1 MSAHSS
7 ITTQLARLIVATQPD
22 TAVIDLARD
31 GVTDFIA
38 CALPVWHGAVADSGL
53 APLKSV
59 YPGHDSQTRSLLLGY
74 AGHALDFDDFH
85 SGFRGHPG
93 TVILPALLALAGEQP
108 AITEERFLVA
118 YVIGVETAGRLGLAA
133 GPRHYS
139 QGYHNTATLGAVA
152 AAAAICRLTGATTD
166 QTANALGLAASQAAG
181 LRAQFGS
188 AMKPLH
194 AGLAAR
200 AGLSAAQLALA
211 GFHGNHDT
219 VLEAFLA
226 AHGDGQ
232 HHSDALITDWGK
244 PWRLV
249 APGLTFK
256 RYPTCGGTHS
266 AAEAAFILR
275 EQYRQ
280 EQGLQA
286 LGLQKQGLQ
295 RPGQP
300 SDDVSAAVDR
310 ITVTFPP
317 GGDAAPFIR
326 QAATGVEG
334 RFSLEYVIA
343 AALLEG
349 ELRLDRFTE
358 GPVDPRIAALADKVS
373 RQADPSAPPDEQNP
387 DARFHDVS
395 LWLKDGSRLNARV
408 TWRQTAAVKTDVAAK
423 LRQTLSL
430 LPQLPADNVLQHCQ
444 LRTPGS
450 LAALVRL
457 LS

>member
-1 MSAHSS
+1 MPAHSS
-7 ITTQLARLIVATQPD
+7 ITNQLARLIVASQPD

-59 YPGHDSQTRSLLLGY
+59 YPGHDSQSRSLLLGY

-85 SGFRGHPG
+85 SGFRGHPS
-93 TVILPALLALAGEQP
+93 TVILPALLALASEQP
-108 AITEERFLVA
+108 AITEEQFLVA
-118 YVIGVETAGRLGLAA
+118 YAIGVETAGRLGLAA

-139 QGYHNTATLGAVA
+139 QGYHNTATLGAIA
-152 AAAAICRLTGATTD
+152 AAAAACRLTGATPD

-219 VLEAFLA
+219 VLDAFLA

-232 HHSDALITDWGK
+232 HHSDALITDWGN

-249 APGLTFK
+249 SPGLTFK

-275 EQYRQ
+275 EQY
-280 EQGLQA
+280 
-286 LGLQKQGLQ
+286 LQ
-295 RPGQP
+295 RFDQP
-300 SDDVSAAVDR
+300 LDGLPAAVDR

-317 GGDAAPFIR
+317 GGDTAPFIR
-326 QAATGVEG
+326 QATTGVEG

-358 GPVDPRIAALADKVS
+358 GPIDPRIAALADRVS

-395 LWLKDGSRLNARV
+395 LWLKDGSRLDASV

-430 LPQLPADNVLQHCQ
+430 LPQLPADKVLSDCQ

>member
-1 MSAHSS
+1 MPAHSS
-7 ITTQLARLIVATQPD
+7 ITNQLARLIVASQPD

-108 AITEERFLVA
+108 AITEEQFLVA
-118 YVIGVETAGRLGLAA
+118 YAIGVETAGRLGLAA

-139 QGYHNTATLGAVA
+139 QGYHNTATLGAIA
-152 AAAAICRLTGATTD
+152 AAAAACRLTGATAD

-219 VLEAFLA
+219 VLDAFLA

-232 HHSDALITDWGK
+232 HHSDALITDWGN

-249 APGLTFK
+249 SPGLTFK

-275 EQYRQ
+275 EQY
-280 EQGLQA
+280 
-286 LGLQKQGLQ
+286 LQ
-295 RPGQP
+295 RFDQSLDGLP
-300 SDDVSAAVDR
+300 DAVDR

-349 ELRLDRFTE
+349 ELRLERFTE

-373 RQADPSAPPDEQNP
+373 RQADPNAPPDEQNP

-395 LWLKDGSRLNARV
+395 LWLKDGSHLDASV
-408 TWRQTAAVKTDVAAK
+408 TWRQTAAAKTDVAAK

-430 LPQLPADNVLQHCQ
+430 LPQLPADNVLSHCQ
-444 LRTPGS
+444 LRTPGA
-450 LAALVRL
+450 LAALVWL

>member
-1 MSAHSS
+1 MSAHSR
-7 ITTQLARLIVATQPD
+7 ITARLAHLIVTTEPD
-22 TAVIDLARD
+22 STVIDLARE
-31 GVTDFIA
+31 GVMDFLA
-38 CALPVWHGAVADSGL
+38 CALPVWQGAVADSGL

-59 YPGHDSQTRSLLLGY
+59 YPGNDSQSRSLLLGY

-85 SGFRGHPG
+85 SGFRGHPS
-93 TVILPALLALAGEQP
+93 TVILPALLALAGEHPTFTQ
-108 AITEERFLVA
+108 THFLVA
-118 YVIGVETAGRLGLAA
+118 YAIGVEAAGRLGLAA

-139 QGYHNTATLGAVA
+139 QGYHNTATLGAIA
-152 AAAAICRLTGATTD
+152 AAAASCRLMGATSD

-200 AGLSAAQLALA
+200 AGLSATQLALA

-226 AHGDGQ
+226 AHGDGK
-232 HHSDALITDWGK
+232 HHDDALTAHWGA

-249 APGLTFK
+249 SPGLTFK

-275 EQYRQ
+275 EQWVMQ
-280 EQGLQA
+280 DGHS
-286 LGLQKQGLQ
+286 
-295 RPGQP
+295 P
-300 SDDVSAAVDR
+300 DDLPDAIQS
-310 ITVTFPP
+310 ITVQFPP

-326 QAATGVEG
+326 RATTGVEG

-349 ELRLDRFTE
+349 QLRLERFTE
-358 GPVDPRIAALADKVS
+358 GPVDPRIAALASKVS
-373 RQADPSAPPDEQNP
+373 RQADLSAPPDEQNP

-395 LWLKDGSRLNARV
+395 MQMNDGSCFHARV
-408 TWRQTAAVKTDVAAK
+408 TWQQTAAVKTDVTAK
-423 LRQTLSL
+423 LRQTLTL
-430 LPQLPADNVLQHCQ
+430 LPWLTADEALSHSQ
-444 LRTPGS
+444 LRTPDA
-450 LAALVRL
+450 LAELVRL

>member
-1 MSAHSS
+1 MPAHSS
-7 ITTQLARLIVATQPD
+7 ITNQLARLIVASQPD

-108 AITEERFLVA
+108 AITEEQFLVA
-118 YVIGVETAGRLGLAA
+118 YAIGVETAGRLGLAA

-139 QGYHNTATLGAVA
+139 QGYHNTATLGAIA
-152 AAAAICRLTGATTD
+152 AAAAACRLTGATPD

-219 VLEAFLA
+219 VLDAFLA

-232 HHSDALITDWGK
+232 HHSDALITDWGN

-249 APGLTFK
+249 SPGLTFK

-275 EQYRQ
+275 EQWLKRY
-280 EQGLQA
+280 E
-286 LGLQKQGLQ
+286 
-295 RPGQP
+295 QP
-300 SDDVSAAVDR
+300 SDNLPDAVDR
-310 ITVTFPP
+310 VTVTFPP

-326 QAATGVEG
+326 QATTAVEG

-349 ELRLDRFTE
+349 ELRLERFTE

-373 RQADPSAPPDEQNP
+373 RQADPNAPPDEQNP

-395 LWLKDGSRLNARV
+395 LWLKDGSRLDASV
-408 TWRQTAAVKTDVAAK
+408 TWRQTAAAKTDVAAK

-430 LPQLPADNVLQHCQ
+430 LPQLPADKVLSDCQ

>member
-7 ITTQLARLIVATQPD
+7 MTNQLARLIVATQPD

-59 YPGHDSQTRSLLLGY
+59 YPGRDSQTRSLLLGY

-108 AITEERFLVA
+108 AVTEEQFLVA
-118 YVIGVETAGRLGLAA
+118 YAIGVETAGRLGLAA

-139 QGYHNTATLGAVA
+139 QGYHNTATLGAIA
-152 AAAAICRLTGATTD
+152 AAAAACRLTGATPD

-200 AGLSAAQLALA
+200 AGLSAVQLASA

-219 VLEAFLA
+219 VLDAFLA

-232 HHSDALITDWGK
+232 HHCDALITDWGK

-249 APGLTFK
+249 SPGLTFK

-275 EQYRQ
+275 EQYLQ
-280 EQGLQA
+280 EQGLQ
-286 LGLQKQGLQ
+286 
-295 RPGQP
+295 RDGQS
-300 SDDVSAAVDR
+300 SDDLSAAVDR
-310 ITVTFPP
+310 ITVMFPP

-326 QAATGVEG
+326 QAATSVEG

-373 RQADPSAPPDEQNP
+373 RQVDPSAPPDELNP

-395 LWLKDGSRLNARV
+395 LWLKDGSRLDASV

-430 LPQLPADNVLQHCQ
+430 LPQLPADNVLSHCQ

-450 LAALVRL
+450 LAALVKL

>member
-1 MSAHSS
+1 MSNYPS
-7 ITTQLARLIVATQPD
+7 ITAQLARLIITTQPD
-22 TAVIDLARD
+22 ATTLDLARS
-31 GVTDFIA
+31 GVTDFLA
-38 CALPVWHGAVADSGL
+38 CALPVWHGAVVDSGL

-59 YPGHDSQTRSLLLGY
+59 YPDHNSQNRSLLLGY

-85 SGFRGHPG
+85 SGFRGHPS

-108 AITEERFLVA
+108 TLTPAHFLTA

-139 QGYHNTATLGAVA
+139 LGYHNTATLGAIA
-152 AAAAICRLTGATTD
+152 AAAATCRLIGATPD

-211 GFHGNHDT
+211 GFLGNHDT
-219 VLEAFLA
+219 VLDAFLA

-232 HHSDALITDWGK
+232 HHNDALIADWGK
-244 PWRLV
+244 PWRMV
-249 APGLTFK
+249 SPGLTFK

-266 AAEAAFILR
+266 AAEATFILR
-275 EQYRQ
+275 TQWLARYGQ
-280 EQGLQA
+280 QPDA
-286 LGLQKQGLQ
+286 L
-295 RPGQP
+295 P
-300 SDDVSAAVDR
+300 DTIDH
-310 ITVTFPP
+310 ITVMFPP

-326 QAATGVEG
+326 KATTGVES

-358 GPVDPRIAALADKVS
+358 KRVDPEIAALADKVS
-373 RQADPSAPPDEQNP
+373 RQADLSAPPDEHNP
-387 DARFHDVS
+387 DGRFHDVS
-395 LWLKDGSRLNARV
+395 LLMKDGSHLDARV
-408 TWRQTAAVKTDVAAK
+408 TWQQTAAVKTDVAAK

-430 LPQLPADNVLQHCQ
+430 MPWLPADDVISHSQ
-444 LRTPGS
+444 LRTPGA

>member
-7 ITTQLARLIVATQPD
+7 ITNPLAHLIVASQPD

-108 AITEERFLVA
+108 AVTETQFLTA
-118 YVIGVETAGRLGLAA
+118 YAIGVETAGRLGLAA

-139 QGYHNTATLGAVA
+139 QGYHNTATLGTIA
-152 AAAAICRLTGATTD
+152 AAAATCRLTGATPD

-200 AGLSAAQLALA
+200 AGLSATQLALA

-219 VLEAFLA
+219 VLDAFLA

-232 HHSDALITDWGK
+232 HHSDALITDWGN

-249 APGLTFK
+249 SPGLTFK

-266 AAEAAFILR
+266 AAEAAFIL
-275 EQYRQ
+275 Q
-280 EQGLQA
+280 EQW
-286 LGLQKQGLQ
+286 LQ
-295 RPGQP
+295 RSGQ
-300 SDDVSAAVDR
+300 STDDLPAAVDR
-310 ITVTFPP
+310 ITVAFPP

-326 QAATGVEG
+326 QATTGVEG

-373 RQADPSAPPDEQNP
+373 RQADLSAPPDEQNP

-395 LWLKDGSRLNARV
+395 LWLKDGSRLDARV

-430 LPQLPADNVLQHCQ
+430 LPQLPADKVLSHCQ

>member
-1 MSAHSS
+1 MPAHSS
-7 ITTQLARLIVATQPD
+7 ITNQLARLIVASQPD

-108 AITEERFLVA
+108 AITEEQFLVA
-118 YVIGVETAGRLGLAA
+118 YAIGVETAGRLGLAA

-139 QGYHNTATLGAVA
+139 QGYHNTATLGAIA
-152 AAAAICRLTGATTD
+152 AAAAACRLTGATPD

-219 VLEAFLA
+219 VLDAFLA

-232 HHSDALITDWGK
+232 HHSDALITDWGN

-249 APGLTFK
+249 SPGLTFK

-275 EQYRQ
+275 EQY
-280 EQGLQA
+280 
-286 LGLQKQGLQ
+286 LQ
-295 RPGQP
+295 RFDQSLDGLP
-300 SDDVSAAVDR
+300 DAVDR

-373 RQADPSAPPDEQNP
+373 RQADPNAPPDEQNP
-387 DARFHDVS
+387 DARFHYVS
-395 LWLKDGSRLNARV
+395 LWLKDGSRLDASV
-408 TWRQTAAVKTDVAAK
+408 TWRQTAAAKTDVAAK

-430 LPQLPADNVLQHCQ
+430 LPQLPADKVLSDCQ
-444 LRTPGS
+444 LRTPGA

>member
-1 MSAHSS
+1 MTRTDIAMSAHSS
-7 ITTQLARLIVATQPD
+7 ITAQLARLIATTQPD
-22 TAVIDLARD
+22 TNAIDLARD
-31 GVTDFIA
+31 GVMDFIA

-59 YPGHDSQTRSLLLGY
+59 YPGNDSQTRSLLLGY

-108 AITEERFLVA
+108 TITEERFLAA

-139 QGYHNTATLGAVA
+139 LGYHNTATLGAIA
-152 AAAAICRLTGATTD
+152 AAAATCRLTAATTD
-166 QTANALGLAASQAAG
+166 QIANALGLAASQAAG

-200 AGLSAAQLALA
+200 AGLSATQLALA

-219 VLEAFLA
+219 VLDAFLA
-226 AHGDGQ
+226 THGDGQ
-232 HHSDALITDWGK
+232 QHSDALVTGWGE
-244 PWRLV
+244 PWRV
-249 APGLTFK
+249 QSPGLTFK

-275 EQYRQ
+275 EHYRQ
-280 EQGLQA
+280 ARSLPPYSGH
-286 LGLQKQGLQ
+286 
-295 RPGQP
+295 P
-300 SDDVSAAVDR
+300 SDDFSAAVDR

-326 QAATGVEG
+326 QATTGVEG

-349 ELRLDRFTE
+349 ELRLERFTE
-358 GPVDPRIAALADKVS
+358 GPVDPHIAMLASTVS
-373 RQADPSAPPDEQNP
+373 RQEDPNAPPDEQNP
-387 DARFHDVS
+387 DARFHDVT
-395 LWLKDGSRLNARV
+395 LWLKDGSRFNARV

-430 LPQLPADNVLQHCQ
+430 LPHLPADEVLQHAQ
-444 LRTPGS
+444 LHTPGS
-450 LAALVRL
+450 LAALIRL

>member
-1 MSAHSS
+1 MSADSPITHSLA
-7 ITTQLARLIVATQPD
+7 QLIATSQPD
-22 TAVIDLARD
+22 AATLELARD
-31 GVTDFIA
+31 GVTDFLA
-38 CALPVWHGAVADSGL
+38 CALPVWYGAVADSGL
-53 APLKSV
+53 APLKAV
-59 YPGHDSQTRSLLLGY
+59 YSGHDSQTRSLLLGY

-108 AITEERFLVA
+108 AIAEEQFLTA
-118 YVIGVETAGRLGLAA
+118 YIIGVETAGRLGLAA

-139 QGYHNTATLGAVA
+139 LGYHNTATLGAIA
-152 AAAAICRLTGATTD
+152 AAAASCRLMNATTA

-211 GFHGNHDT
+211 GFHGNPDT

-226 AHGDGQ
+226 AHGDGR
-232 HHSDALITDWGK
+232 HHDDALVTGWGA
-244 PWRLV
+244 PWRM
-249 APGLTFK
+249 ASPGLTFK

-266 AAEAAFILR
+266 AAEAAFLLR
-275 EQYRQ
+275 EQWLTRSGRQ
-280 EQGLQA
+280 
-286 LGLQKQGLQ
+286 
-295 RPGQP
+295 PGDLP
-300 SDDVSAAVDR
+300 DAVDG
-310 ITVTFPP
+310 ITVMFPA

-349 ELRLDRFTE
+349 ELRLERFTE
-358 GPVDPRIAALADKVS
+358 GPVDLRIAALADKVS
-373 RQADPSAPPDEQNP
+373 RRVDPNAPPDEQNP

-395 LWLKDGSRLNARV
+395 MLMKDGSCFNARV
-408 TWRQTAAVKTDVAAK
+408 SWQQTAAVKTDVAAK

-430 LPQLPADNVLQHCQ
+430 LPWLAADKVLSHSP

-450 LAALVRL
+450 LAALVQL

>member
-1 MSAHSS
+1 MPAHSS
-7 ITTQLARLIVATQPD
+7 ITNQLARLIVASQPD

-108 AITEERFLVA
+108 AITEEQFLVA
-118 YVIGVETAGRLGLAA
+118 YAIGVETAGRLGLAA

-139 QGYHNTATLGAVA
+139 QGYHNTATLGTIA
-152 AAAAICRLTGATTD
+152 AAAATCRLTGATTD

-219 VLEAFLA
+219 VLDAFLA

-232 HHSDALITDWGK
+232 HHSDALITDWGN

-249 APGLTFK
+249 SPGLTFK

-275 EQYRQ
+275 EQWLKHY
-280 EQGLQA
+280 E
-286 LGLQKQGLQ
+286 
-295 RPGQP
+295 QP
-300 SDDVSAAVDR
+300 SDSLPDAVDR

-349 ELRLDRFTE
+349 ELRLERFTE

-373 RQADPSAPPDEQNP
+373 RQADPNAPPDEQNP

-395 LWLKDGSRLNARV
+395 LWLKDGSRLDASV
-408 TWRQTAAVKTDVAAK
+408 TWRQTAAAKTDVAAK

-430 LPQLPADNVLQHCQ
+430 LPQLPADKVLSDCQ

-450 LAALVRL
+450 LATLVRL